1 MESEDLVARVIETE
15 ERSKSNTKRIDRLE
29 TNVEAIHELAQS
41 VAVMAE
47 SVKTVKRDVEEIKTD
62 VQALKAIPGK
72 RWEAVVDKIIF
83 GVIAAAL
90 VSLVG
95 IAISKLF

>member
-1 MESEDLVARVIETE
+1 MEQDLIARVIAVE
-15 ERSKSNTKRIDRLE
+15 ERTNSNTERIIRLE
-29 TNVEAIHELAQS
+29 NTVEAIHEMAKS
-41 VAVMAE
+41 VAVLAE
-47 SVKTVKRDVEEIKTD
+47 SVKTVKTDVEEIKKD
-62 VQALKAIPGK
+62 VQSIKAIPGK

-90 VSLVG
+90 VTMVG